1 MIYQPTY
8 RQLYY
13 TADLRY
19 DANSE
24 TVSKLYGEA
33 AIGIETTQ
41 SYDSLFVGETYYHAT
56 NLATVMQG
64 IQQNEYGYYVNT
76 SEIEKVSATYEF

>member
-1 MIYQPTY
+1 M
-8 RQLYY
+8 
-13 TADLRY
+13 
-19 DANSE
+19 
-24 TVSKLYGEA
+24 YGEA

-41 SYDSLFVGETYYHAT
+41 SYDSLFVGVTYYHAT